1 MQGFVAA
8 APVVVELRADRP
20 GLAAGVQRLRA
31 DEHTRLV
38 QAWQALE
45 SAQQQADEIVG
56 RAQLVRE
63 QARQDGLAEGRAAAR
78 EELVASVGEMQA
90 TLQRWVAQTE
100 PQLVAMV
107 LRCVR
112 EVVKGTDPQVLVHS
126 SLGRALSELNA
137 ASEIRIKVHESHV
150 ADLRNEV
157 ETLVQQHDL
166 RGVVRV
172 EAAPT
177 LKPGD
182 CIVES
187 PLGSVDLR
195 VESQLK
201 FVDQT
206 LNPG

>member
-1 MQGFVAA
+1 MQGFMAA

-20 GLAAGVQRLRA
+20 GIAPGVQRLRA
-31 DEHTRLV
+31 TDYARLV
-38 QAWQALE
+38 QAWQMMQAVEGQAADIMGQAE
-45 SAQQQADEIVG
+45 S
-56 RAQLVRE
+56 VRE
-63 QARQDGLAEGRAAAR
+63 QARQEGLMQGRAQAR
-78 EELVASVGEMQA
+78 EELVATVGDMHG

-107 LRCVR
+107 MRCVR
-112 EVVKGTDPQVLVHS
+112 EVIKGTDPQVLVAGS
-126 SLGRALSELNA
+126 ISRALAEMNA
-137 ASEIRIKVHESHV
+137 ATEIRVKVHESQV
-150 ADLRNEV
+150 ADLRAQV
-157 ETLVQQHDL
+157 DALVLQHDL
-166 RGVVRV
+166 RGAVRV
-172 EAAPT
+172 EASPT

-187 PLGSVDLR
+187 PLGTVDLR